1 MGWWSIGNSEIMG
14 DGPADTSAEMFSRLA
29 AARRDALKPP
39 MKYEDLSLVLAAASG
54 RSGREVMARPDT
66 KFVGLTTTFADG
78 SEIRIELVDATKN
91 APPEEVAILR
101 EWAKQVAV
109 HYRDIADHIGRRRP
123 TMRELLDSAAF
134 ILRPVPNKFLA
145 EDELRELRGFTAR
158 YEHASGQLTGEEVTG
173 IIAAAI
179 RRNERRLGLL
189 VENGASMQPDNVI
202 ATTEDGR
209 SIDVTVEKGQG
220 PRELVDEMCDRF
232 DAIIRVHRDEQPET
246 YVKALSQQDRER
258 YQRNVDAKGLPTLEK
273 LVEETRQRL
282 GAMPERWTPLKA
294 LKVVTSDRSSFGLP
308 SKPIPTKFI
317 DSRVR
322 VRHGKFGEGFVERTF
337 EDGDKK
343 YEVVF
348 DNGKRITLLARF
360 LEEISGEATEKP
372 TEPTGEASSPFPK
385 APAPKRYPPE
395 PTPPRQEAAAE
406 EEPAASESTDEDE
419 EAEEP
424 ANQAATAVE
433 EAAPPPPSEEE
444 EASEEEA
451 PTKE

>member
-14 DGPADTSAEMFSRLA
+14 DGPADTSAEMFGRLA

-39 MKYEDLSLVLAAASG
+39 MKYEDLSLVLAAAAG

-91 APPEEVAILR
+91 ATPEEVAILR

-109 HYRDIADHIGRRRP
+109 HYRDIAEQIGRRRP
-123 TMRELLDSAAF
+123 TMRELLDAAAF
-134 ILRPVPNKFLA
+134 VLRPVPNKFLA

-158 YEHASGQLTGEEVTG
+158 YEHATGQLTAEEVVG
-173 IIAAAI
+173 IIAAAL

-189 VENGASMQPDNVI
+189 VENGASMQPENVI
-202 ATTEDGR
+202 GMTEDGR
-209 SIDVTVEKGQG
+209 EINVAVAQGQG
-220 PRELVDEMCDRF
+220 TRELVDDMCDRF

-246 YVKALSQQDRER
+246 YVKALSQQDRDR

-273 LVEETRQRL
+273 LMEETRQRL
-282 GAMPERWTPLKA
+282 AAMPERWTPLKT
-294 LKVVTSDRSSFGLP
+294 LKVATSDRSSFGLP
-308 SKPIPTKFI
+308 SKPVPAKFV
-317 DSRVR
+317 DSRLR
-322 VRHGKFGEGFVERTF
+322 VRHGKFGDGFVERTF

-372 TEPTGEASSPFPK
+372 VEPTGEASSPFPN
-385 APAPKRYPPE
+385 APSPKHYPPE
-395 PTPPRQEAAAE
+395 PAPPVAAVAADDEGSETAAPAEEAGPSSGTSGAEPTEQEETQEA
-406 EEPAASESTDEDE
+406 P
-419 EAEEP
+419 
-424 ANQAATAVE
+424 
-433 EAAPPPPSEEE
+433 
-444 EASEEEA
+444 
-451 PTKE
+451 KE